1 MDESEA
7 VKMDLQAVQDRLWF
21 VVSCLVFYWSLPLT
35 VAFGEWSHSYS
46 NRNDI
51 FVWCVDTLET
61 KQTRTIFP
69 RLVVTRQILAVSYDL
84 VS

>member
-1 MDESEA
+1 
-7 VKMDLQAVQDRLWF
+7 MDLQAVQDRLWF

-35 VAFGEWSHSYS
+35 EAFGEWSHSYS

-69 RLVVTRQILAVSYDL
+69 RLVVTRQILALSYDL

>member
-51 FVWCVDTLET
+51 FVWCVDTLERRG
-61 KQTRTIFP
+61 QSSRDW
-69 RLVVTRQILAVSYDL
+69 S
-84 VS
+84 